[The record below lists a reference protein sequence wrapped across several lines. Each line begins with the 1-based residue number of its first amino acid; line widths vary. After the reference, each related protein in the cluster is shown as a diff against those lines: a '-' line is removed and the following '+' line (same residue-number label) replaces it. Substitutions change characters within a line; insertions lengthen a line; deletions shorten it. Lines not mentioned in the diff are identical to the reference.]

1 MSRIRSIAPFAALV
15 VGIVTLGLSL
25 RCSAGDELVV
35 GSVLTGVLTAIWNDN
50 PERGIGARIT
60 KFLLLIFIVGFSVFV
75 FTVMLYSSRCT

>member
-1 MSRIRSIAPFAALV
+1 MSRIRSIAPFTALV

-35 GSVLTGVLTAIWNDN
+35 GSVLTGVLAAVWNDN
-50 PERGIGARIT
+50 RERGIGDRIA
-60 KFLLLIFIVGFSVFV
+60 KFLLLIFIVGFSVFI